1 MSGNPILIYE
11 WRHTQVQKRP
21 RGAHTDTGSHGAL
34 LKALSFTTLLYLTE
48 QSFPTQA
55 TSTASLQIPA
65 VNDQVW
71 EQREATQLHSQTL
84 GKVSASCITLVWLL
98 HDALAYHSG
107 LSFKIY

>member
-11 WRHTQVQKRP
+11 WRHTQIQKQP

-48 QSFPTQA
+48 ESFPTQA

-65 VNDQVW
+65 VNDEYGSKGRPHSRTARPSAQSLCF
-71 EQREATQLHSQTL
+71 LHYTS
-84 GKVSASCITLVWLL
+84 
-98 HDALAYHSG
+98 LADS
-107 LSFKIY
+107 